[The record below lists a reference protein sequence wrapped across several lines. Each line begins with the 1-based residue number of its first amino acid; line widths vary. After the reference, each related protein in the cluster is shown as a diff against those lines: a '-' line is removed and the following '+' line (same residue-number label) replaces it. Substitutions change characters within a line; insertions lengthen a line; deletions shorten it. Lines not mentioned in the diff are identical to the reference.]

1 MTGVRIGPSVSGTS
15 DNDGNRGVGGN
26 AGRGDGVGEGFSAG
40 TAACGAGAG
49 LDAAGDGVGVAGTAV
64 GVAGMG
70 MVDVGVVATVDA
82 AVGEGVGTTG
92 SGEESQPKIMRPSMH
107 PRTTI
112 KGLAVM

>member
-1 MTGVRIGPSVSGTS
+1 M
-15 DNDGNRGVGGN
+15 GGN
-26 AGRGDGVGEGFSAG
+26 ADRGDGVGEGLSVG
-40 TAACGAGAG
+40 TAACGAGAA
-49 LDAAGDGVGVAGTAV
+49 LDAAGDGVGVTGTTV

-70 MVDVGVVATVDA
+70 MVDVGLVATVDT

-92 SGEESQPKIMRPSMH
+92 SGEESQPKIMRPSKH